1 MTSITKGVEQL
12 DSQAQQSSWKG
23 RIAPALLS
31 CALGLVLLY
40 AAGFAKTE
48 ALHDA
53 AHDGRHSAGFPCH

>member
-1 MTSITKGVEQL
+1 MSSISKAAEHL
-12 DSQAQQSSWKG
+12 HSQVPASVWKE

-48 ALHDA
+48 ALHNA

>member
-1 MTSITKGVEQL
+1 MSSLTKAVDQL
-12 DSQAQQSSWKG
+12 TSQAPASSWRE

-48 ALHDA
+48 ALHNA